1 MHPTQPPPTVV
12 IVGMGNRSSIYARES
27 LKHPELFR
35 VVGVVDVRPER
46 VRQAQQL
53 YRIPAEHCFSSVEEL
68 VRLPR
73 LADAAINGTMD
84 SLHVATSLPLLRKGY
99 DLLLEKPFATCRE
112 EGEEL
117 VSCARQN
124 GRRVMI
130 CHILRYAPFYRRLRE
145 LLQRGDIGSIINI
158 QLTVQVSYHHQSVS
172 FVRGR
177 FATPDTG
184 AAGMLLSKCSHD
196 LDIMTWLMAGNRPVS
211 VSSIGSLFQYRPEMA
226 PPGAGTHCLTDC
238 PVEREC
244 PYSARRLYL
253 EHPQRWANNIW
264 HDCARASFS
273 APNTPSTPNTPD
285 IPDTPDTPDASD
297 APCIPSTPEN
307 ISREEKERLLRDS
320 SNRFGRCIYR
330 CQPQIVDHQSVL
342 VSFADGATGTLTM
355 NGGASASRRHLRLT
369 GTRGEIE
376 GSFEDERFTVSLM
389 DPDAPGGRRVEE
401 IDVSGEQRGD
411 PHGRGDEALVRDF
424 IALLRG
430 EETSPCRTT
439 LEDSLVAH
447 RLAFLAEESR
457 QQGGKLMLF

>member
-1 MHPTQPPPTVV
+1 MPPAQTPPAVV

-27 LKHPELFR
+27 LKQPELFR
-35 VVGVVDVRPER
+35 VVGVVDVRPDR

-68 VRLPR
+68 VQLPR
-73 LADAAINGTMD
+73 FADAAINGTMD
-84 SLHVATSLPLLRKGY
+84 SLHVATSLPLLRRGY

-112 EGEEL
+112 EGEAL
-117 VSCARQN
+117 VSCARRN

-130 CHILRYAPFYRRLRE
+130 CHILRYAPFYHRIRE

-177 FATPDTG
+177 FAAPDTG

-226 PPGAGTHCLTDC
+226 PPGAGTRCLTDC

-253 EHPQRWANNIW
+253 EHPQRWVNNIW
-264 HDCARASFS
+264 RDCSQ
-273 APNTPSTPNTPD
+273 
-285 IPDTPDTPDASD
+285 DTLESV
-297 APCIPSTPEN
+297 
-307 ISREEKERLLRDS
+307 SREEKERLLRDS
-320 SNRFGRCIYR
+320 ANRFGRCIYR

-376 GSFEDERFTVSLM
+376 GCFEDERFTVSRVE
-389 DPDAPGGRRVEE
+389 PDAPGGRRVEA
-401 IDVSGEQRGD
+401 IDVSGEQQGD
-411 PHGRGDEALVRDF
+411 PHGRGDAALVRDF

-457 QQGGKLMLF
+457 QQGGKLLSF

>member
-1 MHPTQPPPTVV
+1 MSPTQTPPSVV

-99 DLLLEKPFATCRE
+99 DLLLEKPFATCQE
-112 EGEEL
+112 EGEAL
-117 VSCARQN
+117 VSCARWS

-130 CHILRYAPFYRRLRE
+130 CHILRYAPFYRRIREHLR
-145 LLQRGDIGSIINI
+145 RGDIGSLINI

-177 FATPDTG
+177 FAASETG

-211 VSSIGSLFQYRPEMA
+211 VSSVGSLFQYRPEMA
-226 PPGAGTHCLTDC
+226 PPGAGTRCLTDC

-253 EHPQRWANNIW
+253 EHPQRWADNIW
-264 HDCARASFS
+264 RDCAPATS
-273 APNTPSTPNTPD
+273 
-285 IPDTPDTPDASD
+285 
-297 APCIPSTPEN
+297 EN
-307 ISREEKERLLRDS
+307 ISPEEKERLLRDDT
-320 SNRFGRCIYR
+320 NRFGHCIYR

-355 NGGASASRRHLRLT
+355 NGGASTSQRHLHLT

-376 GSFEDERFTVSLM
+376 GCFETERFTISRVE
-389 DPDAPGGRRVEE
+389 PDAPGGCRVEE
-401 IDVSGEQRGD
+401 VDVSGEQQGD

-457 QQGGKLMLF
+457 QQGGRLQLF